1 MKKVKLK
8 TLIKALKEVKKKGG
22 KYVQFEGTLF
32 VKETG
37 NEIILST
44 EPQF

>member
-22 KYVQFEGTLF
+22 KYVQYEGTLF
-32 VKETG
+32 IKEMG
-37 NEIILST
+37 NEIILTT
-44 EPQF
+44 EMQW